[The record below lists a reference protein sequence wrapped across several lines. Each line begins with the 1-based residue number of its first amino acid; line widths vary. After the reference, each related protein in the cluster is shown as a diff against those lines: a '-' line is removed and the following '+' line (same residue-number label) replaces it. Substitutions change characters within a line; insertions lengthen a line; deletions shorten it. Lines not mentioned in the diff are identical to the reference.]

1 MMAQM
6 MIKLQTGQ
14 KMANDRLDE
23 ITQKYQTV
31 QRQSIDIVAL
41 LNNER
46 QKANDLEQALKESQ
60 ESE

>member
-23 ITQKYQTV
+23 ITQKYQTA